1 MHKGVDSSDT
11 QLCMTLDGE
20 EIYYADFKKG
30 DLVWNGRLPTSL
42 HVSWA
47 YKYAVHNRI
56 QCKGNLQTWKTDKS
70 ATTKTKEPEI
80 IIYPRDEVIKEQ
92 ENTLICFI
100 NHFFPPSINI
110 KWTKNDVEVSEE
122 DPFIKCLPNP
132 DGTFY
137 VLSTLDF
144 LPKEGDIYSCTMEHE
159 SLETPQT
166 KFWGENKEA

>member
-1 MHKGVDSSDT
+1 MKYELKCHVHKFICKPFYEFVTSINSCFWIHVWIVTFFQGVDSSDT

-70 ATTKTKEPEI
+70 ATTKTKVKLYSPHWFF
-80 IIYPRDEVIKEQ
+80 IYCLFTFDKDTVSIK
-92 ENTLICFI
+92 
-100 NHFFPPSINI
+100 NI
-110 KWTKNDVEVSEE
+110 
-122 DPFIKCLPNP
+122 
-132 DGTFY
+132 
-137 VLSTLDF
+137 
-144 LPKEGDIYSCTMEHE
+144 EH
-159 SLETPQT
+159 
-166 KFWGENKEA
+166 